1 MLRKIKNFSDNGQ
14 WRMSYAYKT
23 DLTKGVLQWDSHI
36 NRKNSMGHYIFAR
49 ILFSW
54 ITSFF
59 VFFSASYVW
68 VLSYYPLKQF
78 LIVLLAFIIFLIRRN
93 KLYAKILCSTVTDRH
108 RWMNWMSRVRPAVA
122 EISVFRQHPFIE

>member
-59 VFFSASYVW
+59 VFFRILCLSII
-68 VLSYYPLKQF
+68 VLSFKTISYRF
-78 LIVLLAFIIFLIRRN
+78 
-93 KLYAKILCSTVTDRH
+93 
-108 RWMNWMSRVRPAVA
+108 
-122 EISVFRQHPFIE
+122 ISVYHISY